1 MASAGLR
8 IAEVLQGLARTGR
21 TTNQLSREAQ
31 ALRGLEFDEEART
44 AQALR
49 NYRDEANNI
58 NDNFLQSF
66 QARLRS
72 NQQFNPIKDFIQEQ
86 SESNEKKKKRLL
98 QRSDDFNAHFN
109 NKQMLQNP
117 KYREVVNVENKNYI
131 DDVEGLK
138 TAYANNTGLFRSG
151 NTLYI
156 SGTGGNSGLGAK
168 VNDVFSD
175 IFLIPT
181 HNLQFSDKYRD
192 VMNEL
197 EKNPDITRLVGH
209 SLGSS
214 VLQEINNRNNQK
226 YITTTYNAP
235 FVSMGNRDKDPHH
248 LRFSNRGDVISALD
262 RDAIKIDTDTIN
274 PVKAHKFH
282 NMKTQGTFKVGE
294 DNTMGINSH
303 TDEGTIQQQ
312 SQQQSWNK

>member
-1 MASAGLR
+1 MAGIR
-8 IAEVLQGLARTGR
+8 IAEVLQSLARTGR
-21 TTNQLSREAQ
+21 INQGDDLLQSLQGRV
-31 ALRGLEFDEEART
+31 R
-44 AQALR
+44 
-49 NYRDEANNI
+49 NNI
-58 NDNFLQSF
+58 
-66 QARLRS
+66 
-72 NQQFNPIKDFIQEQ
+72 QFNPARESIQEQ
-86 SESNEKKKKRLL
+86 LDNNEKKKKRLMT
-98 QRSDDFNAHFN
+98 RADDFNAHFN
-109 NKQMLQNP
+109 SKQALQNP
-117 KYREVVNVENKNYI
+117 KYREVVNVENENYI

-156 SGTGGNSGLGAK
+156 SGTGGKSGIGNK
-168 VNDVFSD
+168 VNDIFSD

-197 EKNPDITRLVGH
+197 EKNPDVTRLVGH

-235 FVSMGNRDKDPHH
+235 FIAFGNRGGKNPHH

-262 RDAIKIDTDTIN
+262 RDAIKIETGTNN
-274 PVKAHKFH
+274 PIEAHRFH
-282 NMKTQGTFKVGE
+282 NFETQGTFRVGE
-294 DNTMGINSH
+294 DNTMGVTSH
-303 TDEGTIQQQ
+303 PNETTIQQQ
-312 SQQQSWNK
+312 NQT

>member
-1 MASAGLR
+1 MAGIR
-8 IAEVLQGLARTGR
+8 IAEVLQTLARTGR
-21 TTNQLSREAQ
+21 INQ
-31 ALRGLEFDEEART
+31 GD
-44 AQALR
+44 
-49 NYRDEANNI
+49 DV
-58 NDNFLQSF
+58 FLQSL
-66 QARLRS
+66 QGRIR
-72 NQQFNPIKDFIQEQ
+72 NNIQFNPAKEFVSEQ
-86 SESNEKKKKRLL
+86 LEQNEKKKKRLL
-98 QRSDDFNAHFN
+98 SRADDFNAHFN
-109 NKQMLQNP
+109 SKQALQNP

-156 SGTGGNSGLGAK
+156 SGTGGKSGFCSK

-197 EKNPDITRLVGH
+197 EKNPDVTRLVGH
-209 SLGSS
+209 SVGPVR

-235 FVSMGNRDKDPHH
+235 FIAFGNRGEVKTHIIYD
-248 LRFSNRGDVISALD
+248 FQ
-262 RDAIKIDTDTIN
+262 IKEMSLVLWIEM
-274 PVKAHKFH
+274 PLK
-282 NMKTQGTFKVGE
+282 
-294 DNTMGINSH
+294 
-303 TDEGTIQQQ
+303 
-312 SQQQSWNK
+312 

>member
-1 MASAGLR
+1 M
-8 IAEVLQGLARTGR
+8 
-21 TTNQLSREAQ
+21 
-31 ALRGLEFDEEART
+31 
-44 AQALR
+44 
-49 NYRDEANNI
+49 
-58 NDNFLQSF
+58 
-66 QARLRS
+66 
-72 NQQFNPIKDFIQEQ
+72 
-86 SESNEKKKKRLL
+86 
-98 QRSDDFNAHFN
+98 
-109 NKQMLQNP
+109 
-117 KYREVVNVENKNYI
+117 
-131 DDVEGLK
+131 
-138 TAYANNTGLFRSG
+138 
-151 NTLYI
+151 
-156 SGTGGNSGLGAK
+156 GAK

-175 IFLIPT
+175 IFFIPT

-312 SQQQSWNK
+312 TQQQSWNK

>member
-1 MASAGLR
+1 MAGIR
-8 IAEVLQGLARTGR
+8 IAEVLQSLARTGR
-21 TTNQLSREAQ
+21 INQ
-31 ALRGLEFDEEART
+31 GD
-44 AQALR
+44 
-49 NYRDEANNI
+49 D
-58 NDNFLQSF
+58 FLQSL
-66 QARLRS
+66 QGRVR
-72 NQQFNPIKDFIQEQ
+72 NNIQFNPAREFLQEQ
-86 SESNEKKKKRLL
+86 LGNNEKKKKRLMS
-98 QRSDDFNAHFN
+98 RADDFNAHFN
-109 NKQMLQNP
+109 SKQTLQNP

-156 SGTGGNSGLGAK
+156 SGTGGKSGIDAK

-175 IFLIPT
+175 IFLIPS

-197 EKNPDITRLVGH
+197 EKNPDVTRLVGH

-226 YITTTYNAP
+226 YITTTYSAP
-235 FVSMGNRDKDPHH
+235 FIAFGNRGGKNPHH
-248 LRFSNRGDVISALD
+248 LRFSNKGDVISALD
-262 RDAIKIDTDTIN
+262 RDAIKIETGTNN

-282 NMKTQGTFKVGE
+282 NFETQGTFRVGE
-294 DNTMGINSH
+294 DNTMGVTSH
-303 TDEGTIQQQ
+303 PNETTIQQQ
-312 SQQQSWNK
+312 QN

>member
-1 MASAGLR
+1 MAGIR
-8 IAEVLQGLARTGR
+8 IAEVLQILARTGR
-21 TTNQLSREAQ
+21 INQGDDVLQSLQGRI
-31 ALRGLEFDEEART
+31 R
-44 AQALR
+44 
-49 NYRDEANNI
+49 NNI
-58 NDNFLQSF
+58 
-66 QARLRS
+66 
-72 NQQFNPIKDFIQEQ
+72 QFNPAREFVSEQ
-86 SESNEKKKKRLL
+86 LEQNEKKKKRLL
-98 QRSDDFNAHFN
+98 TRADDFNAHFN
-109 NKQMLQNP
+109 SKQALQNP

-156 SGTGGNSGLGAK
+156 SGTGGKSGFSSK

-209 SLGSS
+209 SLSSS
-214 VLQEINNRNNQK
+214 VIQEINNRNNQK

-235 FVSMGNRDKDPHH
+235 FISFGHRDKNPHA
-248 LRFSNRGDVISALD
+248 LRFRNKNDVISMLD
-262 RDAIKIDTDTIN
+262 RNAIQVDKGTID
-274 PVKAHKFH
+274 PLKAHKFD
-282 NMKTQGTFKVGE
+282 NFETQGTYEVGVDDGVE
-294 DNTMGINSH
+294 VERN
-303 TDEGTIQQQ
+303 IQQQ
-312 SQQQSWNK
+312 NWNK